1 MLNAF
6 GLDIET
12 LEDKFR
18 GLRNDIKLI
27 FFTRESGCPHCKDA
41 RTLFETVA
49 SITHK
54 IQFDSFNF
62 AIDAE
67 KDREY
72 HIIAVPALA
81 IIGEKDYGIR
91 YYGCPEG
98 MALNNFLD
106 DIVYVSRGESTLK
119 ADVALKLVRYKNPI
133 QLKIFISPNCP
144 YSLPVAKLALKIAI
158 ASDDIKVDIIH
169 ADEFLELAQKY
180 NMRGLPMTVVNEEKS
195 FYGALDAE
203 EYVNRIIELA

>member
-6 GLDIET
+6 GLDNET
-12 LEDKFR
+12 LENKFR

-27 FFTRESGCPHCKDA
+27 FFTQEAGCPHCKDA

-54 IQFDSFNF
+54 IAFDSFNF

-81 IIGEKDYGIR
+81 I
-91 YYGCPEG
+91 
-98 MALNNFLD
+98 
-106 DIVYVSRGESTLK
+106 
-119 ADVALKLVRYKNPI
+119 
-133 QLKIFISPNCP
+133 NCP
-144 YSLPVAKLALKIAI
+144 YSLPVAKLALKLAI
-158 ASDDIKVDIIH
+158 AGDDIKVDIIH

-180 NMRGLPMTVVNEEKS
+180 NVRGLPMTVVNEKKS
-195 FYGALDAE
+195 FYGALDEE
-203 EYVNRIIELA
+203 EYVHRIIELA